1 MSYYSNHKIYDL
13 EIAGKKYTFDFGKY
27 ATLTNGS
34 CVVTCGGTSVLATAV
49 MSQTAR
55 DIDYMPLMVN
65 YQEKLYAAGMIK
77 GSRFLKRET
86 RPSDDKILISRVIDR
101 SIRPLFPNNLRNDV
115 QIMLTTLSY
124 DRDNEHDICA
134 ALGASAA
141 LHVSNIPW
149 GGPIAM
155 LRVGIDTETNNL
167 VLNPSFEERK
177 VQDLDLIVSST
188 KDGVVM
194 LEAGAKEI
202 NEEKMLEA
210 IEFGQKEGAK
220 ICTFFEELRADR
232 GQEKIVLAEP
242 ENDEELNTW
251 VKSECFDA
259 YQNAL
264 WTIPGKLQRVA
275 AKSVITENAKAK
287 ALESGGFDEE
297 RLNKNFQKSAD
308 LVWKNILRTAIL
320 EDEKRIAGRKLEE
333 IRSIYVEKNML
344 ERTHGSALFQRG
356 ETQALSIVT
365 LAPPS
370 QGQIVEGIEGEETH
384 HYFHHYNFP
393 PYSVGS
399 CSHRVMTG
407 NREIGHGALAERA
420 LLPVLP
426 SQEEFGYT
434 IRVVSEILMSNGSSS
449 MAATCGSTLALMAA
463 GVPIKRPVSGIAMG
477 LITSEDGSNY
487 KILSDIQDDE
497 DFVGDMDFK
506 ITGTTEGITAIQ
518 MDIKLK
524 KIDLEVFKQA
534 LSQSKEGRAHI
545 LAEMLKVVPVVSENL
560 SKYAPKILTVQ
571 ISTDLIGKV
580 IGRGGEI
587 IQKLTEDS
595 GCEININDDG
605 LVTVASV
612 GEDDM
617 EILEKTVEIIKM
629 LAFEPKVGETYNAT
643 IARVEAY
650 GAFVDITSNVGG
662 LVHVSKIADERIE
675 NVSDILSVGDTVR
688 VKLTEVDSKGRLNL
702 SIKDADTE

>member
-1 MSYYSNHKIYDL
+1 MSYYSNHKIYELD
-13 EIAGKKYTFDFGKY
+13 IAGKKYTFDFGKY

-34 CVVTCGGTSVLATAV
+34 CVVTCGGTSVLCTVV

-55 DIDYMPLMVN
+55 NINYMPLMVN
-65 YQEKLYAAGMIK
+65 YQEKLYASGMIK
-77 GSRFLKRET
+77 SSRFLKRET

-101 SIRPLFPNNLRNDV
+101 SIRPLFPKNLRNDV

-124 DRDNEHDICA
+124 DKENEHDICA

-149 GGPIAM
+149 EGPISM
-155 LRVGIDTETNNL
+155 LRIGIDTETSTL
-167 VLNPSFEERK
+167 VLNPSLEDRK
-177 VQDLDLIVSST
+177 IQALDLIVSST

-194 LEAGAKEI
+194 IEAGANEVT
-202 NEEKMLEA
+202 EEKMLEA
-210 IEFGQKEGAK
+210 IEFGHQEGKK
-220 ICTFFEELRADR
+220 ICAFFEELRADR
-232 GQEKIVLAEP
+232 GQEKIIVAPVEI
-242 ENDEELNTW
+242 DTELNEW

-275 AKSVITENAKAK
+275 EKTVITENAKIK
-287 ALESGGFDEE
+287 ALESGGFSEE
-297 RLNKNFQKSAD
+297 RIEENFQTAAD
-308 LVWKNILRTAIL
+308 TVWKNILRTAIL
-320 EDEKRIAGRKLEE
+320 EDEKRIAGRKLDE
-333 IRSIYVEKNML
+333 IRPIYIEKNMF
-344 ERTHGSALFQRG
+344 ERTHSSALFQRG

-370 QGQIVEGIEGEETH
+370 AAQIIEGIEGEEKL

-393 PYSVGS
+393 PYSVAS
-399 CSHRVMTG
+399 CSHRLMTG
-407 NREIGHGALAERA
+407 NREIGHGALAWRA

-506 ITGTTEGITAIQ
+506 VTGTSEGITAIQ

-524 KIDLEVFKQA
+524 KIDLEVFKKA
-534 LSQSKEGRAHI
+534 LAQSKEGRLHI
-545 LAEMLKVVPVVSENL
+545 LNEMAKVIPEVEPKLSEF
-560 SKYAPKILTVQ
+560 APKILTVQ

-595 GCEININDDG
+595 GCEINIDDDG
-605 LVTVASV
+605 LVTVAST
-612 GEDDM
+612 GEVSI

-629 LAFEPKVGETYNAT
+629 LAFEPKVGETYNA
-643 IARVEAY
+643 IVGRVEAY

-662 LVHVSKIADERIE
+662 LVHVSKVADERIE
-675 NVSDILSVGDTVR
+675 NLSDILSVGDSVR
-688 VKLTEVDSKGRLNL
+688 VKLMEVDDKGRLNL
-702 SIKDADTE
+702 SIKDAE

>member
-34 CVVTCGGTSVLATAV
+34 CVVTCGGTSVLCTAV

-101 SIRPLFPNNLRNDV
+101 SIRPLFPKNLRNDV

-149 GGPIAM
+149 GGPISM
-155 LRVGIDTETNNL
+155 LRVGIDTETKNL

-177 VQDLDLIVSST
+177 IQDLDLIVSST
-188 KDGVVM
+188 ADGVVM
-194 LEAGAKEI
+194 IEAGANEV

-232 GQEKIVLAEP
+232 GQEKITLP
-242 ENDEELNTW
+242 EIETDTELEEF

-259 YQNAL
+259 YHNAL

-275 AKSVITENAKAK
+275 EKTAITENAKAK
-287 ALESGGFDEE
+287 ALESGNFDEE
-297 RLNKNFQKSAD
+297 RIDNNFQKAAD
-308 LVWKNILRTAIL
+308 TVWKNILRTAIL
-320 EDEKRIAGRKLEE
+320 EDEKRIAGRKLDE
-333 IRSIYVEKNML
+333 IRPIYVEKNML

-356 ETQALSIVT
+356 ETQGLSIVT

-370 QGQIVEGIEGEETH
+370 HAQIIEGIEGEEKL

-393 PYSVGS
+393 PYSVAS
-399 CSHRVMTG
+399 CSHRLSTG

-420 LLPVLP
+420 LLPVIP

-434 IRVVSEILMSNGSSS
+434 VRVVSEILMSNGSSS

-487 KILSDIQDDE
+487 KVLSDIQDDE
-497 DFVGDMDFK
+497 DFIGDMDFK
-506 ITGTTEGITAIQ
+506 VTGTSEGITAIQ

-524 KIDLEVFKQA
+524 KIDLEVFKIA
-534 LSQSKEGRAHI
+534 LSQSKAGRLHI
-545 LAEMLKVVPVVSENL
+545 LEKMLEVVPTVEEKLSEF
-560 SKYAPKILTVQ
+560 APKILTVK
-571 ISTDLIGKV
+571 ISTELIGKV
-580 IGRGGEI
+580 IGRGGET
-587 IQKLTEDS
+587 IQKLSEDS
-595 GCEININDDG
+595 GCEINIDDDG
-605 LVTVASV
+605 LVTVAST
-612 GEDDM
+612 GEVSI
-617 EILEKTVEIIKM
+617 EVLEKTVEIIKM
-629 LAFEPKVGETYNAT
+629 LAFEPKVGETYNA
-643 IARVEAY
+643 IVGRVEAY

-662 LVHVSKIADERIE
+662 LVHVSKIANERVE
-675 NVSDILSVGDTVR
+675 NVSDILTAGDSVR
-688 VKLTEVDSKGRLNL
+688 VKLMEIDDKGRLNL
-702 SIKDADTE
+702 SIKDAE